1 MARVYLIIGII
12 SLAFTIFAFIDCI
25 RTRDEDV
32 RGIPKILWAILIV
45 LLSPF
50 GGILWFALGKERHSR
65 ALAQPHASYAGPV
78 APDDDP
84 AFLRRL
90 AEDKAREERI
100 RELEARLAELDD
112 DQDKPK
118 P

>member
-1 MARVYLIIGII
+1 MARVYLIIGIV

-50 GGILWFALGKERHSR
+50 GGILWFALGKERRSR
-65 ALAQPHASYAGPV
+65 TAYAHGTSGAPL

-84 AFLRRL
+84 AFLRQL
-90 AEDKAREERI
+90 GEDKAREERI

-118 P
+118 S

>member
-1 MARVYLIIGII
+1 MARVYLIIGIV

-50 GGILWFALGKERHSR
+50 GGILWFALGKERRSR
-65 ALAQPHASYAGPV
+65 TAYVHGTSAAPL

-84 AFLRRL
+84 AFLRQL
-90 AEDKAREERI
+90 GEDKAREERI

-118 P
+118 S